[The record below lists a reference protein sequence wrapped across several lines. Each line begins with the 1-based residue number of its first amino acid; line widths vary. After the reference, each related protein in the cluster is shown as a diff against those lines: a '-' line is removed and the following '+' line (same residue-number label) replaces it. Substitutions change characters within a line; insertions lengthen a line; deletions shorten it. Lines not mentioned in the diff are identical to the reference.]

1 MSETIVRSFNIFC
14 DSALGDSGSTGSD
27 YNLHLNTAG
36 LNCDRGQ
43 FFRFTVKNFSM
54 FKNFP
59 NVNSSNSNFEIRT
72 ENTTSNTAHQQSGST
87 LVTTGNLAKKNYK
100 SVHSIANEFATKLA
114 SAINTHVTTNITG
127 LNLNLGSATIT
138 ALAPDASQNIIGD
151 TDNVISFTITY
162 TNDIPANVDIK
173 CKLLDDAYALLGGNR
188 VQSANGDLFSSIEI
202 DIDSSDR
209 KIVKVQC
216 LYPAQ
221 RMTSQF
227 VYLRSSLNSNNLESN
242 SLQNNNPNSTH
253 GNHSNIHH
261 STIMGRFPIDN
272 EFVQFDASTGR
283 EFIVDVPTASHI
295 QNIRFH
301 LTNERF
307 KPIHELAIYKGSL
320 TTKQNTLGNLSFSFA
335 LRVDVVQK
343 FMDSKFTPEVVRDVY
358 PRFSTTNI
366 STSKIEG

>member
-1 MSETIVRSFNIFC
+1 MSETIVRTFNIFC
-14 DSALGDSGSTGSD
+14 DSALGESGSTGSD

-59 NVNSSNSNFEIRT
+59 NVNSTNNQFQIVT
-72 ENTTSNTAHQQSGST
+72 ENTTANTAHQQSGST
-87 LVTTGNLAKKNYK
+87 LVTTGNLTKKNYK
-100 SVHSIANEFATKLA
+100 SVHSIADEFASKLA
-114 SAINTHVTTNITG
+114 SAINTHVTTNVTG
-127 LNLNLGSATIT
+127 LNQNLGSATISE
-138 ALAPDASQNIIGD
+138 LAPDVSQKIIGD

-162 TNDIPANVDIK
+162 TTAIPANVDIK
-173 CKLLDDAYALLGGNR
+173 CKLLDDTYALLGGNR
-188 VQSANGDLFSSIEI
+188 VQKTDGDLFSSIEI
-202 DIDSSDR
+202 SIGTDR
-209 KIVKVQC
+209 KIVNVQC
-216 LYPAQ
+216 HYPAQ

-242 SLQNNNPNSTH
+242 SLQNNNPNTTH

-283 EFIVDVPTASHI
+283 EFIVDVPTASHV

-307 KPIHELAIYKGSL
+307 KPIHELSIYKGSS
-320 TTKQNTLGNLSFSFA
+320 TSKQNTLGNLNFSFA

-343 FMDSKFTPEVVRDVY
+343 FIDSKFTPEIVRDVY
-358 PRFSTTNI
+358 PRFSTTNM